1 MNPTD
6 WILIIWYSE
15 PCYLDLE

>member
-15 PCYLDLE
+15 PGYLDLE